1 MAITYKKKLFN
12 CSIIST
18 TYLKIIEISKD
29 FPILNN
35 YQLNNKINKIIKLE
49 LSIISFKMKMFLN
62 FRFEKFNLENFI
74 IIVVQ
79 PTELYLHLNY
89 HTYNTKI
96 KLFPHRQLIFISWC
110 STIPTLIP
118 KTAWFFFNQLILPVK
133 LNKLQS

>member
-18 TYLKIIEISKD
+18 TYSKIIEISKD

-96 KLFPHRQLIFISWC
+96 KLFPHRQLIFIS
-110 STIPTLIP
+110 
-118 KTAWFFFNQLILPVK
+118 
-133 LNKLQS
+133 